1 MLRRKGEIIVSAENA
16 IGPKLKVLVPV
27 NFSRKSEMALDFALL
42 YSRIANVDIYLF
54 HVFEGA
60 TSNYRE
66 LDRLNEEYLDR
77 MKQMVIQAVGRL
89 TAKGLGLSV
98 DDVYRRMSN
107 GKPAEEILKMA
118 GGISADMIVMGAWS
132 TRSFRKLVS
141 TAPCTVVLVKDK
153 NPEFVM

>member
-1 MLRRKGEIIVSAENA
+1 MAPPDNA
-16 IGPKLKVLVPV
+16 QGPKLKVLVPI
-27 NFSRKSEMALDFALL
+27 NFSHKSEMALDFALL

-60 TSNYRE
+60 PSNYRE
-66 LDRLNEEYLDR
+66 LDKLNEESLER
-77 MKQMVIQAVGRL
+77 MKQMVIQAMGRL
-89 TAKGLGLSV
+89 TAQGITLSV

-107 GKPAEEILKMA
+107 GKPAKEILKMA

-132 TRSFRKLVS
+132 TRTFKKLVAM
-141 TAPCTVVLVKDK
+141 APCTVVLVKDK